1 MILWKKELCTKFC
14 GVLISG
20 PEVMKLQSSEFGV
33 SNVMPAN
40 VQKNSSVV
48 FFAFFLLILWKINLL
63 HSFMVALAIS
73 HELVKLR
80 NFE

>member
-14 GVLISG
+14 GVLISC

-48 FFAFFLLILWKINLL
+48 FFAFFSVN
-63 HSFMVALAIS
+63 FMENKPS
-73 HELVKLR
+73 TQFYGRFGH
-80 NFE
+80 FS